1 MELLTLEETLE
12 LHREAVT
19 TFRREG
25 HILTVYNIQCN
36 SVKHANLE
44 YGFRSIFSCQ
54 NHAFK
59 INISCGYI
67 LQDVVSGAFSYWSP
81 SQNNQLLIKHPTLIK
96 TDADHDNFIAS
107 LNLVN
112 IEQCLARPNTK
123 YRLVLIT
130 NVTYYVISC
139 RGIPIGCVDIRLPR
153 YLIMRRGVHCLARNH
168 NTRKPFNN
176 NYCLFRCL
184 AYHRLKRLQG
194 LETAAPPQ
202 LIVKSTAASVGYLS
216 NHSPVFP

>member
-1 MELLTLEETLE
+1 MRLYFAG
-12 LHREAVT
+12 R
-19 TFRREG
+19 
-25 HILTVYNIQCN
+25 
-36 SVKHANLE
+36 SV
-44 YGFRSIFSCQ
+44 
-54 NHAFK
+54 
-59 INISCGYI
+59 
-67 LQDVVSGAFSYWSP
+67 WSF
-81 SQNNQLLIKHPTLIK
+81 QLLESLSKQSTANKVHPTLIK